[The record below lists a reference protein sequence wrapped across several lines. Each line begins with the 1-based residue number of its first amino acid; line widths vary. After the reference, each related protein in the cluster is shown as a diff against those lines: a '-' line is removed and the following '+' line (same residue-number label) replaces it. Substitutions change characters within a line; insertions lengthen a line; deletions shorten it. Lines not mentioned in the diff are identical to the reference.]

1 MLLRNP
7 RLLAFLLAAIG
18 AGIAAWYGEQRWRLP
33 AWSEAEIVQSVE
45 LNLAVELQR
54 RGPHLQ
60 PSPERVE
67 ALRVTLRDE
76 VEAEIRRERE
86 QLERWIGFGLVLVV
100 LGLGMW
106 AREMLARPPAPPPGA
121 D

>member
-1 MLLRNP
+1 MLRNP

-18 AGIAAWYGEQRWRLP
+18 VGIAAWHGEQRWRLP
-33 AWSEAEIVQSVE
+33 VWSEAEIAQSVE
-45 LNLAVELQR
+45 LNLAVELRQ

-67 ALRVTLRDE
+67 ALRAALRVE

-86 QLERWIGFGLVLVV
+86 QLERWIGLGLVLVV

-106 AREMLARPPAPPPGA
+106 AREALGRPPAPPPRA

>member
-1 MLLRNP
+1 VLLRNP

-18 AGIAAWYGEQRWRLP
+18 LGVAAWHGEQWWRLP
-33 AWSEAEIVQSVE
+33 AWSETEIAQSVE
-45 LNLAVELQR
+45 LNLAMELRR

-67 ALRVTLRDE
+67 ALRVALRGE

-100 LGLGMW
+100 LGLGMG
-106 AREMLARPPAPPPGA
+106 AREALGRPPPQS

>member
-7 RLLAFLLAAIG
+7 RLLAFLFVVIG
-18 AGIAAWYGEQRWRLP
+18 AGIAAWYGEQRWHLP
-33 AWSEAEIVQSVE
+33 AWSEAEIAQSVE
-45 LNLAVELQR
+45 LNLAMELRQ

-60 PSPERVE
+60 PSSERLEVLRA
-67 ALRVTLRDE
+67 ALRGE

-86 QLERWIGFGLVLVV
+86 QLERWIGLGLVLVV

-106 AREMLARPPAPPPGA
+106 AREMLGRPPAPPPRA

>member
-7 RLLAFLLAAIG
+7 RLLAFLLAAMGIG
-18 AGIAAWYGEQRWRLP
+18 LAGYYGEQRWRLP
-33 AWSEAEIVQSVE
+33 AWSEAEIAQSVE

-60 PSPERVE
+60 PAPERLE
-67 ALRVTLRDE
+67 ALRGILRAE

-86 QLERWIGFGLVLVV
+86 QLDRWVGLGLVLTV
-100 LGLGMW
+100 LGLGVW
-106 AREMLARPPAPPPGA
+106 ARAALSRLTP
-121 D
+121 